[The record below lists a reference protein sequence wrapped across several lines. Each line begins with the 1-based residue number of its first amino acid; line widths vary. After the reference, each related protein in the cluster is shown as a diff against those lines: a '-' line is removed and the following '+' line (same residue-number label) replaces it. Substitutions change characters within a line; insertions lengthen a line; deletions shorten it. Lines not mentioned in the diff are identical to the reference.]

1 MVATSPLALLR
12 RSSPACGEKDPRG
25 PGAEHAAS
33 AAPYHGLEKSHHHH
47 LDGQHSRDRYG
58 FLAERKASETGLQPR
73 LLRAADVPGWY
84 AANGHILTGYRAVRP
99 STAACIA
106 SLTSLHNE
114 TANIWSHLVPALV
127 ALAGNYLVWAYFD
140 TRFPDASWPDRAV
153 FHVFLTGS
161 VVCFGVSAAY
171 HAMLCH
177 SQAMHDL
184 WLRMDYL
191 AIVVQI
197 LGSFLSGIY
206 MGFYCETRLRGVYWT
221 MIGILSL
228 LTCIV
233 VLHPRLQ
240 SKEHRILR
248 LGTFVAT
255 GLSGFA
261 PIIHAATMFPYA
273 QLDKQAGIR
282 YYYLEGVFLLVG
294 AYAYAIHFPEKWH
307 PVKFDIWGASHQIFH
322 CAVVLAAV
330 AHFDGLWSAY
340 TYNYDNPRCS

>member
-1 MVATSPLALLR
+1 MVTTSRSHCSALLPLRRERPPRLGPTTPCSAPYTGLEKDLSLSMTGRPVATSTVFLPGKNVPDGAPGGFSPRR
-12 RSSPACGEKDPRG
+12 RSPGVGIPPTATFLPAYP
-25 PGAEHAAS
+25 
-33 AAPYHGLEKSHHHH
+33 
-47 LDGQHSRDRYG
+47 
-58 FLAERKASETGLQPR
+58 
-73 LLRAADVPGWY
+73 
-84 AANGHILTGYRAVRP
+84 AVRALK
-99 STAACIA
+99 AACAA

-140 TRFPDASWPDRAV
+140 TRFPGASWPDRAI

-161 VVCFGVSAAY
+161 VLCFGVSAAY

-282 YYYLEGVFLLVG
+282 YYYLEGVFLLIG
-294 AYAYAIHFPEKWH
+294 AYAYAIHYPEKWH

-322 CAVVLAAV
+322 CSVVLAAV
-330 AHFDGLWSAY
+330 AHFYGLWSAY
-340 TYNYDNPRCS
+340 TYNYANPRCS